1 MSKWFNLDSPIM
13 VALSKVA
20 DLIVLSL
27 LWFICCIPIIT
38 FVPATAAMYYVAL
51 KLVRGEE
58 VKITATFFRGFKMNF
73 KQGVVM
79 SLLFLVLGVVLV
91 LDYFIM
97 SQADTTAGMISS
109 AAFFA
114 LGILLLCTMFY
125 TFPIQAQFFNPIF
138 RTLRNAFILS
148 TQKVFNTIVVFV
160 LNVLPVV
167 AAVVLPLGVTV
178 RMLPI
183 FVLLFPGVIAY
194 VCAKRFAKIFDPM
207 IKPEENQ
214 PQPTEN

>member
-1 MSKWFNLDSPIM
+1 MNKWFSLDSPIM
-13 VALSKVA
+13 VALSRAA

-27 LWFICCIPIIT
+27 LWLVCCIPVVT

-58 VKITATFFRGFKMNF
+58 IKISATFFRGFKMNF
-73 KQGVVM
+73 KQGIVM

-97 SQADTTAGMISS
+97 SQADTTAGMIST

-114 LGILLLCTMFY
+114 LGVVLLCTMFY

-138 RTLRNAFILS
+138 RTLRNALILS

-167 AAVVLPLGVTV
+167 VALVLPFGVTV
-178 RMLPI
+178 RMIPI
-183 FVLLFPGVIAY
+183 YVLLLPGTIAY
-194 VCAKRFAKIFDPM
+194 LCAKRFVKIFDPM
-207 IKPEENQ
+207 IDPREDQ
-214 PQPTEN
+214 PQQAEN